1 MQTMDEVG
9 KYVTD
14 GKHTYPYNAFLD
26 ELINQGKLQ
35 FCERP
40 ARTGNAVS
48 PKPIYRSPLT
58 IPPEESMKLAQKM
71 GITLGDLRN
80 MSPQEFEAELVKLEV
95 ESKSTAEAFSA

>member
-26 ELINQGKLQ
+26 EMINAGKLQ

-40 ARTGNAVS
+40 TRTDGAQT

-58 IPPEESMKLAQKM
+58 IPPDESMKLAQRM
-71 GITLGDLRN
+71 NITLGDLRN
-80 MSPQEFEAELVKLEV
+80 MSPQEFEAAMVELEAEDKKQ
-95 ESKSTAEAFSA
+95 SEAFPA